1 MNAPFAAQPAA
12 PSSAGPAGAQPATHL
27 VAHTGA
33 PAPAP
38 GRPSVLVD
46 LRPCYEGFAGIPQE
60 TRLIFAM
67 FADMGLGRLGGLASG
82 IHFAAPPRRGK
93 RANTPFDRTLEQ
105 ARIVISQ
112 DTKRHHA
119 LPGLSFLLPGP
130 LRRRMHHVTT
140 ILSMAQREERL
151 DLRIDPALFEDFL
164 WMKLFDNTLP
174 PADRHLIGRAEY
186 FPTALGHENA
196 RSLSLLPMAFQR
208 KLDTTGWDVFFAAT
222 VSPYK
227 PRPGTSF
234 MIRYYDALPLLS
246 PHTIG
251 EPWPHTNS
259 HARML
264 LRNMQQGANFYCDSE
279 PVRAD
284 VLALFPGAERRVHT
298 IPALVAPEY
307 RPDVRPEAELRTIL
321 KRRASTATAPAG
333 GRRELPTDPLP
344 KLIIACSTL
353 EPRKNYLRL
362 FRGFELARRMTKTPM
377 QLLIVANPGWRSDAE
392 LAELKLLV
400 REGAYHVSGVPLP
413 ELRVLY
419 SMAHLVVAPSR
430 AEGFDYS
437 GVEGMA
443 CGTPLVA
450 SGIPVHRWV
459 YGDAAEYF
467 DPYDDAQLGE
477 ILARLVDLPRESGH
491 LSDMRDRGLR
501 QAALYQNKALA
512 PRWEQAVL
520 DVIRARTDAAGAAP

>member
-1 MNAPFAAQPAA
+1 MTA
-12 PSSAGPAGAQPATHL
+12 PSI
-27 VAHTGA
+27 
-33 PAPAP
+33 
-38 GRPSVLVD
+38 LVD

-60 TRLIFAM
+60 TRLLFQM
-67 FADMGLGRLGGLASG
+67 FSEMGMGRLGGLASG
-82 IHFAAPPRRGK
+82 IHFAGPPRR
-93 RANTPFDRTLEQ
+93 RDRTVQTPFARTLEQ
-105 ARIVISQ
+105 ARVLISQ

-119 LPGLSFLLPGP
+119 PPGMSFLLPGP
-130 LRRRMHHVTT
+130 IRRRMHHVTT
-140 ILSMAQREERL
+140 ILSLAKREEQL
-151 DLRIDPALFEDFL
+151 DLSIDPVLFEDYL

-174 PADRHLIGRAEY
+174 PSDRGMLSRAE
-186 FPTALGHENA
+186 FFATVLGHENA
-196 RSLSLLPMAFQR
+196 RSLSLLPLPFQR
-208 KLDTTGWDVFFAAT
+208 RLNTAGWNVFFAAT
-222 VSPYK
+222 VSPY
-227 PRPGTSF
+227 RVTPGTQF
-234 MIRYYDALPLLS
+234 MVRYYDALPLLS

-264 LRNMQQGANFYCDSE
+264 KRNMDQGAHFYCDSE
-279 PVRAD
+279 PVRED
-284 VLALFPGAERRVHT
+284 VLQLFPGSERRVHT
-298 IPALVAPEY
+298 IPALIAPEY
-307 RPDVRPEAELRTIL
+307 RPDVRSDNELRTIL
-321 KRRASTATAPAG
+321 RRRASTATAPAG
-333 GRRELPTDPLP
+333 GRREAPGAPLP
-344 KLIIACSTL
+344 KLIIAVSTL

-362 FRGFELARRMTKTPM
+362 FRGFEIARRMTNAPM

-400 REGAYHVSGVPLP
+400 REGAYHVAGVPLS

-467 DPYDDAQLGE
+467 DPYDEEELAA
-477 ILARLVDLPRESGH
+477 ILARLVELPRETGV
-491 LSDMRDRGLR
+491 LADMRERGLR
-501 QAALYQNKALA
+501 QAALYQSPALS
-512 PRWEQAVL
+512 PRWEQAIHS
-520 DVIRARTDAAGAAP
+520 VIAQPAAPHPALQHPR

>member
-1 MNAPFAAQPAA
+1 MTTP
-12 PSSAGPAGAQPATHL
+12 
-27 VAHTGA
+27 
-33 PAPAP
+33 
-38 GRPSVLVD
+38 RPSVLVD

-60 TRLIFAM
+60 TRLLFQL
-67 FADMGLGRLGGLASG
+67 FSDMKLGRLGGLASG
-82 IHFAAPPRRGK
+82 IHFAGPPRRAAAGQ
-93 RANTPFDRTLEQ
+93 TPFERTLQQ
-105 ARIVISQ
+105 ARVLISQ

-119 LPGLSFLLPGP
+119 PPGLSFLLPGP
-130 LRRRMHHVTT
+130 IRRRMHHVTT
-140 ILSMAQREERL
+140 ILSLAQREEQL
-151 DLRIDPALFEDFL
+151 DLPIDPVLFEDYL

-174 PADRHLIGRAEY
+174 PGDRGLLSRAE
-186 FPTALGHENA
+186 FFATALGHENA
-196 RSLSLLPMAFQR
+196 RSLSLLPLPFQR
-208 KLDTTGWDVFFAAT
+208 RLNTTGWDVFFAAT
-222 VSPYK
+222 VSPY
-227 PRPGTSF
+227 RVSPGTQF
-234 MIRYYDALPLLS
+234 MVRYYDALPLLS

-264 LRNMQQGANFYCDSE
+264 KRNMDQGAHFFCDSE
-279 PVRAD
+279 PVRED
-284 VLALFPGAERRVHT
+284 VLHLFPESEGRVHT

-307 RPDVRPEAELRTIL
+307 RPDVRAEGELRTIL
-321 KRRASTATAPAG
+321 RRRASTATALAG
-333 GRRELPTDPLP
+333 GRREAPDAPLP
-344 KLIIACSTL
+344 KLVIAVSTL

-362 FRGFELARRMTKTPM
+362 FRGFEIARRMTQVPM

-400 REGAYHVSGVPLP
+400 REGAYHVSGVPLA

-443 CGTPLVA
+443 CGAPLVA

-467 DPYDDAQLGE
+467 DPYDEEELAT
-477 ILARLVDLPRESGH
+477 ILARLVELPRETGA

-501 QAALYQNKALA
+501 QAALYQSAALS
-512 PRWEQAVL
+512 PRWEQAVQS
-520 DVIRARTDAAGAAP
+520 VAAHSRRAAVVQPG

>member
-1 MNAPFAAQPAA
+1 M
-12 PSSAGPAGAQPATHL
+12 
-27 VAHTGA
+27 TGL
-33 PAPAP
+33 
-38 GRPSVLVD
+38 RPSLLVD

-60 TRLIFAM
+60 TRLLFAM
-67 FADMGLGRLGGLASG
+67 FADMGLTKLGGLASG
-82 IHFAAPPRRGK
+82 IHFAAPPRRRK
-93 RANTPFDRTLEQ
+93 NANTPFDRTLEQ
-105 ARIVISQ
+105 ARVLISQ

-119 LPGLSFLLPGP
+119 PPGLSFLLPGP
-130 LRRRMHHVTT
+130 IRRRMHHVTT
-140 ILSMAQREERL
+140 ILSLAHREEQV
-151 DLRIDPALFEDFL
+151 DLRIDPVLFEDYL
-164 WMKLFDNTLP
+164 WMKLFDNTLAP
-174 PADRHLIGRAEY
+174 SDRHLIGRAEY
-186 FPTALGHENA
+186 YATALGHENA
-196 RSLSLLPMAFQR
+196 RSLSLLPLAFQR
-208 KLDTTGWDVFFAAT
+208 KLNTRGWDVFFGAT

-227 PRPGTSF
+227 PSPGTAF
-234 MIRYYDALPLLS
+234 MVRYYDALPLLS

-251 EPWPHTNS
+251 EPWPHANS
-259 HARML
+259 HASMMR
-264 LRNMQQGANFYCDSE
+264 RNIEQGAHFYCDSE
-279 PVRAD
+279 PVRED
-284 VLALFPGAERRVHT
+284 VLALFPYAEPRIHT

-307 RPDVRPEAELRTIL
+307 RPDVRPDAELRTIL
-321 KRRASTATAPAG
+321 RRRASTATAPAA
-333 GRRELPTDPLP
+333 GRREAPGEPLP

-400 REGAYHVSGVPLP
+400 REGAYHLAGVPLP

-467 DPYDDAQLGE
+467 DPYDHEELAG

-501 QAALYQNKALA
+501 RAALYQAPALA

-520 DVIRARTDAAGAAP
+520 DVIQAQRLPAPSPSGRGLR

>member
-1 MNAPFAAQPAA
+1 MNAVAPVPVSSTMPASLP
-12 PSSAGPAGAQPATHL
+12 PSLA
-27 VAHTGA
+27 
-33 PAPAP
+33 

-60 TRLIFAM
+60 TRLLFAM
-67 FADMGLGRLGGLASG
+67 FADMGLARLGGLASG
-82 IHFAAPPRRGK
+82 IHFAAPPRRNK
-93 RANTPFDRTLEQ
+93 NANTPFDRTLEQ
-105 ARIVISQ
+105 ARVLISQ

-119 LPGLSFLLPGP
+119 PPGLSFLLPGP
-130 LRRRMHHVTT
+130 IRRRMHHVTT
-140 ILSMAQREERL
+140 ILSLAHREEQL
-151 DLRIDPALFEDFL
+151 DLRIDPVLFEDYL
-164 WMKLFDNTLP
+164 WMKLFDNTLAP
-174 PADRHLIGRAEY
+174 SDRHLIGRAEY
-186 FPTALGHENA
+186 YATALGHENA
-196 RSLSLLPMAFQR
+196 RSLSLLPLAFQR
-208 KLDTTGWDVFFAAT
+208 KLNTKGWDVFFGAT

-227 PRPGTSF
+227 PSPGTAF
-234 MIRYYDALPLLS
+234 MVRYYDALPLLS

-251 EPWPHTNS
+251 EPWPHANS
-259 HARML
+259 HASMMR
-264 LRNMQQGANFYCDSE
+264 RNIEQGAHFYCDSE
-279 PVRAD
+279 PVRED
-284 VLALFPGAERRVHT
+284 VLALFPYAEPRIHT

-307 RPDVRPEAELRTIL
+307 RPDVRPDAELRTIL
-321 KRRASTATAPAG
+321 RRRASTATAPAS
-333 GRRELPTDPLP
+333 GRREAPGEPLP

-400 REGAYHVSGVPLP
+400 REGAYHVSGVPMP

-467 DPYDDAQLGE
+467 DPYDDEELAE

-491 LSDMRDRGLR
+491 LSEMRDRGLR
-501 QAALYQNKALA
+501 RAALYQAPALA

-520 DVIRARTDAAGAAP
+520 DVIQAQRAAAHA

>member
-1 MNAPFAAQPAA
+1 MTK
-12 PSSAGPAGAQPATHL
+12 PSL
-27 VAHTGA
+27 
-33 PAPAP
+33 
-38 GRPSVLVD
+38 LVD

-60 TRLIFAM
+60 TRLLFQL
-67 FADMGLGRLGGLASG
+67 FSEMGLGRLGGLASG
-82 IHFAAPPRRGK
+82 IHFAAPPRRAKAGQ
-93 RANTPFDRTLEQ
+93 TPFERTLEQ
-105 ARIVISQ
+105 ARVLISQ

-119 LPGLSFLLPGP
+119 PPGLSLVLPGP
-130 LRRRMHHVTT
+130 IRRRMHHVTT
-140 ILSMAQREERL
+140 ILSLAQREDRL
-151 DLRIDPALFEDFL
+151 DMPIDPVLFEDYL

-174 PADRHLIGRAEY
+174 PSERGVLARAE
-186 FPTALGHENA
+186 FFATALGHENA
-196 RSLSLLPMAFQR
+196 RSLSLLPLPFQR
-208 KLDTTGWDVFFAAT
+208 KLDTTGFDVFFAAT
-222 VSPYK
+222 VSPYR
-227 PRPGTSF
+227 PRPGTQF
-234 MIRYYDALPLLS
+234 MVRYYDALPLFS

-264 LRNMQQGANFYCDSE
+264 KRNMDQGAHFYCDSE
-279 PVRAD
+279 PVRED
-284 VLALFPGAERRVHT
+284 VLTLFPQQEARVHT

-307 RPDVRPEAELRTIL
+307 RPDVRPESELRTIL
-321 KRRASTATAPAG
+321 RRRASTATAGTRKEAPDA
-333 GRRELPTDPLP
+333 PLP

-362 FRGFELARRMTKTPM
+362 FRGFEIARRMTTTPM

-400 REGAYHVSGVPLP
+400 REGAYHVSGLPLP

-467 DPYDDAQLGE
+467 DPYDDEELAT
-477 ILARLVDLPRESGH
+477 ILARLVELPRETGI

-501 QAALYQNKALA
+501 QAALYQGPALS
-512 PRWEQAVL
+512 PRWEQAVST
-520 DVIRARTDAAGAAP
+520 IAAQPRREPG

>member
-1 MNAPFAAQPAA
+1 MNAVAPVPVSSTMPA
-12 PSSAGPAGAQPATHL
+12 SL
-27 VAHTGA
+27 
-33 PAPAP
+33 P
-38 GRPSVLVD
+38 GRPSLLVD

-60 TRLIFAM
+60 TRLLFAM
-67 FADMGLGRLGGLASG
+67 FADMGLARLGGLASG
-82 IHFAAPPRRGK
+82 IHFAAPPRRRK
-93 RANTPFDRTLEQ
+93 NANTPFDCTLEQ
-105 ARIVISQ
+105 TRVLISQ

-119 LPGLSFLLPGP
+119 PPGLSFLLPGP
-130 LRRRMHHVTT
+130 IRRRMHHVTT
-140 ILSMAQREERL
+140 ILSLAHREEQL
-151 DLRIDPALFEDFL
+151 DLRIDPALFEDYL

-174 PADRHLIGRAEY
+174 PSDRHLIGRAEY
-186 FPTALGHENA
+186 YATALGHENA
-196 RSLSLLPMAFQR
+196 RSLSLLPLAFQR
-208 KLDTTGWDVFFAAT
+208 KLNTKGWDVFFGAT
-222 VSPYK
+222 VSPYR
-227 PRPGTSF
+227 PSPGTAF
-234 MIRYYDALPLLS
+234 MVRYYDALPLLS

-251 EPWPHTNS
+251 EPWPHANS
-259 HARML
+259 HARMMR
-264 LRNMQQGANFYCDSE
+264 RNIEQGAHFYCDSE
-279 PVRAD
+279 PVRED
-284 VLALFPGAERRVHT
+284 VLALFPYAEPRVHT

-307 RPDVRPEAELRTIL
+307 RPDVRPDTELRTIL
-321 KRRASTATAPAG
+321 RRRASTATASAG
-333 GRRELPTDPLP
+333 GRREAPGEPLP

-362 FRGFELARRMTKTPM
+362 FRGFEIARRMTKTPM

-443 CGTPLVA
+443 CGTPLIA

-467 DPYDDAQLGE
+467 DPYDDEELAG
-477 ILARLVDLPRESGH
+477 ILARLVDLPREGGR

-501 QAALYQNKALA
+501 RAALYQAPALA

-520 DVIRARTDAAGAAP
+520 DVIQAQRLPSSSGRGLG

>member
-1 MNAPFAAQPAA
+1 MTK
-12 PSSAGPAGAQPATHL
+12 PSL
-27 VAHTGA
+27 
-33 PAPAP
+33 
-38 GRPSVLVD
+38 LVD

-60 TRLIFAM
+60 TRLLFQL
-67 FADMGLGRLGGLASG
+67 FSEMGLGRLGGLASG
-82 IHFAAPPRRGK
+82 IHFAAPPRRSPKGQ
-93 RANTPFDRTLEQ
+93 TPFERTLQQ
-105 ARIVISQ
+105 ARVLISQ

-119 LPGLSFLLPGP
+119 PPGLSFVLPGAI
-130 LRRRMHHVTT
+130 RRRMHHVTT
-140 ILSMAQREERL
+140 ILSLAQREDRL
-151 DLRIDPALFEDFL
+151 DLPIDPVLFEDYL

-174 PADRHLIGRAEY
+174 PSERGVLSRAE
-186 FPTALGHENA
+186 FFATALGHENA
-196 RSLSLLPMAFQR
+196 RSLSLLPLPFQR
-208 KLDTTGWDVFFAAT
+208 KLDTTGFDVFFAAT
-222 VSPYK
+222 VSPYR
-227 PRPGTSF
+227 PRPGTQF
-234 MIRYYDALPLLS
+234 MVRYYDALPLFS

-264 LRNMQQGANFYCDSE
+264 KRNMDQGAHFYCDSE

-284 VLALFPGAERRVHT
+284 VLTLFPEQEKRVHT

-307 RPDVRPEAELRTIL
+307 RPDVRPESELRAIL
-321 KRRASTATAPAG
+321 RRRASTATSSPRKDAPDA
-333 GRRELPTDPLP
+333 PLP

-362 FRGFELARRMTKTPM
+362 FRGFEIARRMTKVPM
-377 QLLIVANPGWRSDAE
+377 QLLIVANPGWRSDTE

-467 DPYDDAQLGE
+467 DSYDEEELAT
-477 ILARLVDLPRESGH
+477 ILARLVELPRETGV

-501 QAALYQNKALA
+501 QAALYQGPALS
-512 PRWEQAVL
+512 PRWEQAVQA
-520 DVIRARTDAAGAAP
+520 IATQPRREP

>member
-1 MNAPFAAQPAA
+1 MNVALPAA
-12 PSSAGPAGAQPATHL
+12 VTAATTDATTAAMSGPPRVQ
-27 VAHTGA
+27 
-33 PAPAP
+33 P
-38 GRPSVLVD
+38 GRPSVMVD

-60 TRLIFAM
+60 TRLLFAM

-82 IHFAAPPRRGK
+82 IHFAAPPRRSK
-93 RANTPFDRTLEQ
+93 NANTPFDRTLEQ
-105 ARIVISQ
+105 ARVLISM

-119 LPGLSFLLPGP
+119 PPGLSFLLPDAI
-130 LRRRMHHVTT
+130 RRRMHHVTT
-140 ILSMAQREERL
+140 ILSLARREEQL

-174 PADRHLIGRAEY
+174 PSDRHLIGRAEY
-186 FPTALGHENA
+186 YATALGHENA
-196 RSLSLLPMAFQR
+196 RSLSLLPLPFQR
-208 KLDTTGWDVFFAAT
+208 RVNTRGWDVFFGAT

-227 PRPGTSF
+227 PSPGTAF

-264 LRNMQQGANFYCDSE
+264 RRNMEQGAHFYCDSE
-279 PVRAD
+279 PVRED
-284 VLALFPGAERRVHT
+284 VLHLFPGSERRVHT

-321 KRRASTATAPAG
+321 RRRASTATASAG
-333 GRRELPTDPLP
+333 GRREAPTDPLP

-362 FRGFELARRMTKTPM
+362 FRGFEIARRITGTPM

-419 SMAHLVVAPSR
+419 SMAQLVVAPSR

-467 DPYDDAQLGE
+467 DPYDDEELGG
-477 ILARLVDLPRESGH
+477 ILARLCDLPRETGH

-501 QAALYQNKALA
+501 QAALYQAPALA

-520 DVIRARTDAAGAAP
+520 DAIRAVSPSPSRRGPG

>member
-1 MNAPFAAQPAA
+1 MTTP
-12 PSSAGPAGAQPATHL
+12 
-27 VAHTGA
+27 
-33 PAPAP
+33 
-38 GRPSVLVD
+38 RPSVLVD

-60 TRLIFAM
+60 TRLLFQL
-67 FADMGLGRLGGLASG
+67 FSDMKLGRLGGLASG
-82 IHFAAPPRRGK
+82 IHFAAPPRRAAAGQ
-93 RANTPFDRTLEQ
+93 TPFERTLQQ
-105 ARIVISQ
+105 ARVLISQ

-119 LPGLSFLLPGP
+119 PPGLSFMLPGP
-130 LRRRMHHVTT
+130 IRRRMHHVTT
-140 ILSMAQREERL
+140 ILSLAQREEQL
-151 DLRIDPALFEDFL
+151 DLSIDPVLFEDYL

-174 PADRHLIGRAEY
+174 PGDRGLLSRAE
-186 FPTALGHENA
+186 FFATALGHENA
-196 RSLSLLPMAFQR
+196 RSLSLLPLPFQR
-208 KLDTTGWDVFFAAT
+208 RLNTTGWDVFFAAT
-222 VSPYK
+222 VSPY
-227 PRPGTSF
+227 RVSPGTQF
-234 MIRYYDALPLLS
+234 MVRYYDALPLLS

-264 LRNMQQGANFYCDSE
+264 KRNMDQGAHFFCDSE
-279 PVRAD
+279 PVRED
-284 VLALFPGAERRVHT
+284 VLHLFPESEGRVHT

-307 RPDVRPEAELRTIL
+307 RPDVRAEGELRTIL
-321 KRRASTATAPAG
+321 RRRASTATALAG
-333 GRRELPTDPLP
+333 GRREAPDAPLP
-344 KLIIACSTL
+344 KLVIAVSTL

-362 FRGFELARRMTKTPM
+362 FRGFEIARRMTQVPM

-400 REGAYHVSGVPLP
+400 REGAYHVSGVPLA

-443 CGTPLVA
+443 CGAPLVA

-467 DPYDDAQLGE
+467 DPYDEEELAT
-477 ILARLVDLPRESGH
+477 ILARLVELPRETGA

-501 QAALYQNKALA
+501 QAALYQSAALS
-512 PRWEQAVL
+512 PRWEQAVQS
-520 DVIRARTDAAGAAP
+520 VAARSRPATMQPA